1 MYFFE
6 GNMYFP
12 HPFMQAEE
20 GFSLTFRGVCRE
32 SNLALPLTRP
42 AHMAYNLP
50 CNFISR
56 FELGKSGAS
65 PALSRN
71 GKGREV

>member
-1 MYFFE
+1 MVFFE
-6 GNMYFP
+6 G
-12 HPFMQAEE
+12 FMQAKRR
-20 GFSLTFRGVCRE
+20 FNLVFRGVCQE
-32 SNLALPLTRP
+32 SNRALPLTRP
-42 AHMAYNLP
+42 ARMAYNLL